1 MLQKR
6 SSFMEMLGG
15 LLVLIGGIWLVVKA
29 FSEGIL
35 WGLGCIFIP
44 LVTLYF
50 ALTRF
55 EETKFPLAVWA
66 SGWACVFFGS

>member
-1 MLQKR
+1 
-6 SSFMEMLGG
+6 MEMLGG